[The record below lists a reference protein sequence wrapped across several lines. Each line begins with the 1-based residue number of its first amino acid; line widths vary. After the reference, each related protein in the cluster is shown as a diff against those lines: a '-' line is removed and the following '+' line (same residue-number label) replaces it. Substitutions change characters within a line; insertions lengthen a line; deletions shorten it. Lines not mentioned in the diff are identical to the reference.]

1 MSYVSSVVVLG
12 SPAFFSV
19 STGRSYQGGSSIL
32 HLEPQHSISL
42 QPDSVMVWMKV
53 VIDTLIAMMMDAIAV
68 IIYIIIHIIITYFC
82 FIVLFYL
89 HNWNIEVC

>member
-1 MSYVSSVVVLG
+1 
-12 SPAFFSV
+12 
-19 STGRSYQGGSSIL
+19 
-32 HLEPQHSISL
+32 
-42 QPDSVMVWMKV
+42 MVWMKV